1 MYSERGRYVY
11 IIYGDK
17 HTSAHEAIQFSP
29 PNLSE
34 GGSLHSPI
42 TNTNFRPDLRLDGT
56 LANTQVN
63 SDACQ
68 EFDHAKQAKLNNYN
82 GLQQGSLQFYLVFY
96 CCHISLI
103 CH

>member
-1 MYSERGRYVY
+1 MYSEQGRYVY

-34 GGSLHSPI
+34 GGSLHLPI

-56 LANTQVN
+56 LANTHVKIQMP
-63 SDACQ
+63 
-68 EFDHAKQAKLNNYN
+68 AKSLTMLNRQN
-82 GLQQGSLQFYLVFY
+82 
-96 CCHISLI
+96 
-103 CH
+103 